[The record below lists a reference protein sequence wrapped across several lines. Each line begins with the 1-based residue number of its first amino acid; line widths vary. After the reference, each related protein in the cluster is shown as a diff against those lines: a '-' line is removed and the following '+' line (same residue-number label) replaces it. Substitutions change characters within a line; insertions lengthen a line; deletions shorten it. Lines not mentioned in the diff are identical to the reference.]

1 MSLED
6 IRSECS
12 DIAGLLQ
19 PYVDGELQADE
30 QEKVAEHLHRCKGCR
45 AAVSEQA
52 WVRATLQSV
61 DRDRA
66 PQALRARIFQG
77 LDEVDREAEAEA
89 AAEQASTPG
98 FAARMWARVRDMGR
112 GGLIMVPA
120 GAAAIGLFFFARQGV
135 PDDNQPTAHA
145 ALPVGG
151 IGSALMTGTD
161 PSRRGQPDDAQPATP
176 QGSAKTDGTSKAEK
190 AEKAEKAD
198 IDDELLRHVRSLEP
212 TVGFDVQIPLDV
224 RRPRGDTAQIQLVSA
239 SLDQEDPASDPSV
252 QLRYEMRAEGRSTGH
267 HLVDRQLRSASFDT
281 PGRTVSFGGGTYR
294 LDHSAGGEPVVY
306 FELSGIVHAVMLEG
320 TRGRPLPAWIGDSA
334 VEGTPAEYGP
344 LLRAAEHLRAA
355 SVRSGR

>member
-77 LDEVDREAEAEA
+77 LDEVDRETEAEA

-135 PDDNQPTAHA
+135 PDDTQPTAHA

-161 PSRRGQPDDAQPATP
+161 PSRRAQADDAPP
-176 QGSAKTDGTSKAEK
+176 QAEPKAETPR
-190 AEKAEKAD
+190 ANREVDKAD

-239 SLDQEDPASDPSV
+239 SLDQVDPASDPSV

-267 HLVDRQLRSASFDT
+267 HLVDRQLRAASFDT

-294 LDHSAGGEPVVY
+294 LDRSAGGEPVVY

-320 TRGRPLPAWIGDSA
+320 TRGRPLPGWVGGTA

-355 SVRSGR
+355 SARSGR

>member
-66 PQALRARIFQG
+66 PQALRARVFQG
-77 LDEVDREAEAEA
+77 LDEVDREVEAEA
-89 AAEQASTPG
+89 AAVQASTPG

-135 PDDNQPTAHA
+135 PDETQPTAHA

-161 PSRRGQPDDAQPATP
+161 PARRAQSDDASPAKADEGKQNEAGT
-176 QGSAKTDGTSKAEK
+176 ATKADETDKT
-190 AEKAEKAD
+190 D

-239 SLDQEDPASDPSV
+239 SLDQLDPASDPSV

-267 HLVDRQLRSASFDT
+267 HLVDRQLRAASFDT
-281 PGRTVSFGGGTYR
+281 PGR
-294 LDHSAGGEPVVY
+294 AG
-306 FELSGIVHAVMLEG
+306 
-320 TRGRPLPAWIGDSA
+320 
-334 VEGTPAEYGP
+334 
-344 LLRAAEHLRAA
+344 
-355 SVRSGR
+355 

>member
-19 PYVDGELQADE
+19 PYVDGEVQDDE

-61 DRDRA
+61 DRERA

-77 LDEVDREAEAEA
+77 LDEVDREVEAEA
-89 AAEQASTPG
+89 AAEQASAPS
-98 FAARMWARVRDMGR
+98 FAARMWSRVRDMGR

-120 GAAAIGLFFFARQGV
+120 GAAAIGLFLFARQGV
-135 PDDNQPTAHA
+135 PDETQPTAHA

-161 PSRRGQPDDAQPATP
+161 PSRRATEAAEQPAPTATVQP
-176 QGSAKTDGTSKAEK
+176 TQAEPRTAARGEGKT
-190 AEKAEKAD
+190 D

-239 SLDQEDPASDPSV
+239 SLDQVDPASDPSV
-252 QLRYEMRAEGRSTGH
+252 QLRYEMRAQGRSTGH
-267 HLVDRQLRSASFDT
+267 HLVDRQLRAAAFDGN
-281 PGRTVSFGGGTYR
+281 GRVVTFGGGSYR
-294 LDHSAGGEPVVY
+294 LDRSATGQPVVY

-320 TRGRPLPAWIGDSA
+320 TTGKPLPAWIGGNTI
-334 VEGTPAEYGP
+334 EGTPAEYGP
-344 LLRAAEHLRAA
+344 LLRAAEHLRIA
-355 SVRSGR
+355 STRTGR

>member
-19 PYVDGELQADE
+19 PYVDGELQTDE

-66 PQALRARIFQG
+66 PQALRARIFAG

-135 PDDNQPTAHA
+135 PDETQPTAHA

-161 PSRRGQPDDAQPATP
+161 PSRRAQADDAQPLPEGEPKAE
-176 QGSAKTDGTSKAEK
+176 TDGTKK
-190 AEKAEKAD
+190 TD

-239 SLDQEDPASDPSV
+239 SLDQVDPASDPSV

-267 HLVDRQLRSASFDT
+267 HLVDRQLRAASFDT

-294 LDHSAGGEPVVY
+294 LDHSAAGEPVVY

-320 TRGRPLPAWIGDSA
+320 TRGQPLPAWVGGSA

-355 SVRSGR
+355 SARSGR

>member
-66 PQALRARIFQG
+66 PQALRARIFAG
-77 LDEVDREAEAEA
+77 LDEVDRETEAEA

-135 PDDNQPTAHA
+135 PDDTQPTAHA

-161 PSRRGQPDDAQPATP
+161 PSRRAQADDASP
-176 QGSAKTDGTSKAEK
+176 QAEPKAETPK
-190 AEKAEKAD
+190 TNRRVDTAD

-239 SLDQEDPASDPSV
+239 SLDQVDPASDPSV

-267 HLVDRQLRSASFDT
+267 HLVDRQLRAASFDT

-294 LDHSAGGEPVVY
+294 LDRSASGEPVVY

-320 TRGRPLPAWIGDSA
+320 TRGQPLPAWVGGTA

-355 SVRSGR
+355 SARSGR

>member
-61 DRDRA
+61 DRERA

-77 LDEVDREAEAEA
+77 LDEVDREVEAEA

-135 PDDNQPTAHA
+135 PDETQPTAHA

-161 PSRRGQPDDAQPATP
+161 PSRRAQSDDARPAP
-176 QGSAKTDGTSKAEK
+176 SDGTAKEASESKADK
-190 AEKAEKAD
+190 ADKAD

-239 SLDQEDPASDPSV
+239 SLDQVDPASDPSV
-252 QLRYEMRAEGRSTGH
+252 QLRYEMRAEGQSTGH
-267 HLVDRQLRSASFDT
+267 HLVDRQLRAASFDT

-294 LDHSAGGEPVVY
+294 LDRSAAGEPVVY

-320 TRGRPLPAWIGDSA
+320 TRGQPLPAWIGGSA
-334 VEGTPAEYGP
+334 VEGSPAEYGP

-355 SVRSGR
+355 SARSGR